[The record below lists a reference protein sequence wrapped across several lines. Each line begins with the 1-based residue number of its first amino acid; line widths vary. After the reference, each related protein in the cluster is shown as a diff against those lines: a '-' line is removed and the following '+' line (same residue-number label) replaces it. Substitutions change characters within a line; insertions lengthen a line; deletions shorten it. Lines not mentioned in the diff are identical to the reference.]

1 MIPSLSLEIT
11 VLLLGIY
18 MLLVES
24 FSKSD
29 DKRGLATTAIAILTA
44 LIGFSFFADP
54 QSGNAFYA
62 VDATAHFFK
71 VLALLTTIVVL
82 VMSLEYSS
90 VLAKY
95 LPGVTPGA
103 GLGEF
108 YSLPV
113 FTCAG
118 LMFMASAV
126 DFLLIFV
133 SLELVTISFY
143 ILVAYMRRHTASL
156 EAGVKYLILGA
167 LSTGF
172 LVYGITWI
180 FGLTGETNLAAIKH
194 ALETKDVTTT
204 PLLFGLMLLLTG
216 LGFKVAAVPFQ
227 LWVPDVYQGAPTPIT
242 AFLSVGSKAAG
253 FVVLLRV
260 LQPFL
265 GVPVVGAKVLAVL
278 ALMAALTMLYGNLA
292 ALPQDNFKRLLA
304 YSSIGHAG
312 YLLVAVASVSATTA
326 SLGSA
331 GVAVAFYLAGY
342 LLMTLLSFLVLIVV
356 ARHSRGDDI
365 LHFNGLAKRSPFLA
379 FALLAAMLSLAG
391 IPFTAGF
398 IGKFLVFAAAVQA
411 GKFVLVA
418 IGILTV
424 AAGFYY
430 YLRIVAA
437 MYWHEPGDATPIKV
451 APLTRFTIG
460 ALTFGIFFFG
470 MFPQPILRL
479 LENPATL
486 PATPIHTAAR

>member
-1 MIPSLSLEIT
+1 MISAISLEIT
-11 VLLLGIY
+11 VLLLGIFL
-18 MLLVES
+18 LLVES

-29 DKRGLATTAIAILTA
+29 DKRGLAKTAITILTA
-44 LIGFSFFADP
+44 LVGFSFFASPDV
-54 QSGNAFYA
+54 GNLAPFYTA
-62 VDATAHFFK
+62 DATALFFK
-71 VLALLTTIVVL
+71 RIALITTVVVL
-82 VMSLEYSS
+82 IMALEYKS
-90 VLAKY
+90 VLVKFI
-95 LPGVTPGA
+95 PGVTPGA

-143 ILVAYMRRHTASL
+143 VLVAYMRRQSASL

-180 FGLTGETNLAAIKH
+180 FGVTGQTNLDAIGGVLK
-194 ALETKDVTTT
+194 AGPVPQV
-204 PLLFGLMLLLTG
+204 PLLFGIVLILIA
-216 LGFKVAAVPFQ
+216 LGFKVAAAPFQ

-253 FVVLLRV
+253 FIVLLRV

-265 GVPVVGAKVLAVL
+265 VVPAVGEKVLAIL
-278 ALMAALTMLYGNLA
+278 AIMAGATLIYGNLA

-304 YSSIGHAG
+304 YSSIAHAG
-312 YLLVAVASVSATTA
+312 YLLVAVASVSAT
-326 SLGSA
+326 SEGFGSSRI
-331 GVAVAFYLAGY
+331 AVGYYLAGY
-342 LLMTLLSFLVLIVV
+342 MLMTLLSFLVMIVV
-356 ARHSRGDDI
+356 ANHSRGDDI

-379 FALLAAMLSLAG
+379 FGLLAAMLSLAG
-391 IPFTAGF
+391 VPFTAGF
-398 IGKFLVFAAAVQA
+398 IGKFLVFATAVQA
-411 GKFVLVA
+411 HRYVL
-418 IGILTV
+418 IGIGIITV

-430 YLRIVAA
+430 YLRVVAA
-437 MYWHEPGDATPIKV
+437 MYWQEPNDDTKIV
-451 APLTRFTIG
+451 IAPLTKCAIG
-460 ALTFGIFFFG
+460 ALTFGIFLFG
-470 MFPQPILRL
+470 IVPQPILNSL
-479 LENPATL
+479 KAAPA
-486 PATPIHTAAR
+486 ATAHVAQK